1 MSKENMKA
9 EAQENINVE
18 ARCIAP
24 LLTGQA
30 STEEIDAWKKKHG
43 KVVAIIVD
51 GHICYLRKPD
61 RRILG
66 YASSVGAKDPI
77 KFNELILANCWL
89 GGSEAIKTDDDL
101 FLGAS
106 GKLAELIEFKEAE
119 LVNL

>member
-1 MSKENMKA
+1 MSKG
-9 EAQENINVE
+9 NINVKTQGV
-18 ARCIAP
+18 AS

-30 STEEIDAWKKKHG
+30 TAEQIEVWKKKYG
-43 KVVAIIVD
+43 KVVAIIID

-77 KFNELILANCWL
+77 KFNELMLANCWL